1 MEPIVFRGEL
11 RKPIRGNQSVTLVF
25 YPHGSL
31 ALARDKVEQEWKI
44 YGGDSRLL
52 DAFLSRWESEDVVPL
67 FVSEGTWKQ
76 KVSAIR
82 NSYYLSTV
90 FREVLTSDQ
99 TTLVIYGWGFG
110 EQDLHILDQIKRSGI
125 KHVAVSVYEKSQSA
139 CNHAAQVIAQKLG
152 ADVEVEFFDSASEGC
167 WIQAA

>member
-1 MEPIVFRGEL
+1 M
-11 RKPIRGNQSVTLVF
+11 
-25 YPHGSL
+25 
-31 ALARDKVEQEWKI
+31 
-44 YGGDSRLL
+44 
-52 DAFLSRWESEDVVPL
+52 
-67 FVSEGTWKQ
+67 
-76 KVSAIR
+76 SAIR

-152 ADVEVEFFDSASEGC
+152 ADVEVEFFDSALRDTENVPLVEDIGGYR
-167 WIQAA
+167 QRKLKVAMVDVV